1 MSWIRNTGFRTPGS
15 GSEII
20 CTFMDVTILLIPV
33 LRIRM
38 FIPDPGYPS
47 KNPWPRI
54 RNTGYFLLNIYV
66 NTVVV
71 LVLLRI
77 RILRFNSMRIAI
89 RIQGANQCGSGQ
101 TLPSHLLEFFHENIF
116 VFCIGGGVQQLDRW
130 EGTTLFAW
138 SAWCAWFRQ
147 WLKKTPTWRIFIL

>member
-1 MSWIRNTGFRTPGS
+1 MLVLAWVFADPGCSSSGWFRYVLTIWS
-15 GSEII
+15 CVTDFSII
-20 CTFMDVTILLIPV
+20 CDV
-33 LRIRM
+33 
-38 FIPDPGYPS
+38 
-47 KNPWPRI
+47 
-54 RNTGYFLLNIYV
+54 LNIYV

-147 WLKKTPTWRIFIL
+147 WLLDYKLSFLLFVFVLVPLPKIRFRKFFTAIFLW